1 MEKGA
6 GRLGC
11 PAMVLTLQ
19 ENLGSP
25 SGLIQAVRVGVSV
38 ISFAAIFAISC
49 LIESVRAT
57 LGCLG
62 EGWRVIFSNPIDRG
76 LKTYMITQSSSVPET
91 LLRQISAEG
100 AVRLLYSFTPLTKS
114 VPPVLQC
121 YGLSQYKH
129 LLSIH

>member
-1 MEKGA
+1 MISPKNN
-6 GRLGC
+6 GRRGG
-11 PAMVLTLQ
+11 V
-19 ENLGSP
+19 E
-25 SGLIQAVRVGVSV
+25 VGPIRQWVTSRDTEM
-38 ISFAAIFAISC
+38 FC
-49 LIESVRAT
+49 LIESARAA

-62 EGWRVIFSNPIDRG
+62 KGWRVIFSNPVDRG

-129 LLSIH
+129 LLSVH